1 MKTIL
6 SFLTITLLVAGA
18 TYSQET
24 DTSQV
29 KTDTIQ
35 VSTQQQQE
43 QPQKQQKPKKQQPP
57 IYKRVYLGGYA
68 SLTVGSYTRIGVYPL
83 LGYKFTPKLSGGLKI
98 GYEYVRD
105 NRYADTYTG
114 SNYGGS
120 IFARY
125 RLIPR
130 LYFHVE
136 YEYFSYELY
145 NFDGTSNREWVPFLY
160 LGGGYSQPIGRHV
173 WLTAQVLFDV
183 LQDERSPYNRWDP
196 VFSVGVAAG
205 F

>member
-1 MKTIL
+1 MKSL
-6 SFLTITLLVAGA
+6 LGALLASLLLAGVSF
-18 TYSQET
+18 SQVT
-24 DTSQV
+24 DTTQV
-29 KTDTIQ
+29 A
-35 VSTQQQQE
+35 TQQEQQE
-43 QPQKQQKPKKQQPP
+43 QPQKQKPPKKQQAP
-57 IYKRVYLGGYA
+57 IYKRVYVGGYM

-105 NRYADTYTG
+105 NRYTSTYTS

-145 NFDGTSNREWVPFLY
+145 NSDGTSNREWVPFLY
-160 LGGGYSQPIGRHV
+160 LGGGYSQPIGRNV
-173 WLTAQVLFDV
+173 WLNAQVLFDV
-183 LQDERSPYNRWDP
+183 LQNERSPYSNWTP
-196 VFSVGVAAG
+196 IFSVGVAAG

>member
-1 MKTIL
+1 MKSIL
-6 SFLTITLLVAGA
+6 SFLMITLLVAGA
-18 TYSQET
+18 SFGQET

-29 KTDTIQ
+29 ATQ
-35 VSTQQQQE
+35 QEEQQQQE
-43 QPQKQQKPKKQQPP
+43 QQQQKPVKQQQAP
-57 IYKRVYLGGYA
+57 IYKRVYFGGYM

-98 GYEYVRD
+98 GYEYVQD
-105 NRYADTYTG
+105 KRYASTYTS

-160 LGGGYSQPIGRHV
+160 LGGGYSQPIGKNV
-173 WLTAQVLFDV
+173 WLNAQVLFDV
-183 LQDERSPYNRWDP
+183 LQDERSPYSNWAP
-196 VFSVGVAAG
+196 IFSVGVAAG

>member
-1 MKTIL
+1 MK
-6 SFLTITLLVAGA
+6 SFLSILMITLLIASFSFG
-18 TYSQET
+18 QDT
-24 DTSQV
+24 DTTQV
-29 KTDTIQ
+29 I
-35 VSTQQQQE
+35 TQQEQE
-43 QPQKQQKPKKQQPP
+43 QPQQQQKPAKKQQAP
-57 IYKRVYLGGYA
+57 IYKRVYLGGHM

-105 NRYADTYTG
+105 NRYASTYES

-125 RLIPR
+125 RVIPR
-130 LYFHVE
+130 LYLHVE
-136 YEYFSYELY
+136 YEQFSYELY
-145 NFDGTSNREWVPFLY
+145 NSDGTSNREWVPFFY
-160 LGGGYSQPIGRHV
+160 VGGGYSQPLGRHV

-196 VFSVGVAAG
+196 IFSVGVAAG

>member
-1 MKTIL
+1 MKSIL
-6 SFLTITLLVAGA
+6 SLLMITLLVAGA
-18 TYSQET
+18 SFGQET
-24 DTSQV
+24 DTSQ
-29 KTDTIQ
+29 I
-35 VSTQQQQE
+35 STPQE
-43 QPQKQQKPKKQQPP
+43 QPQQQEETQQPP
-57 IYKRVYLGGYA
+57 IYKRVYFGGYA

-83 LGYKFTPKLSGGLKI
+83 IGYKFTPKLSGGLKI
-98 GYEYVRD
+98 GYEYVSD
-105 NRYADTYTG
+105 NRYASHYTTN
-114 SNYGGS
+114 NYGGS

-125 RLIPR
+125 RVIPR
-130 LYFHVE
+130 LYAHVE
-136 YEYFSYELY
+136 YEMINYELY

-160 LGGGYSQPIGRHV
+160 IGGGYSQPIGKNV

>member
-1 MKTIL
+1 MKSLLVSLIA
-6 SFLTITLLVAGA
+6 SFLMAAVSFGQAVV
-18 TYSQET
+18 Q

-29 KTDTIQ
+29 NPQ
-35 VSTQQQQE
+35 QEQQQQE
-43 QPQKQQKPKKQQPP
+43 QQKPAKKQQAPGYKK
-57 IYKRVYLGGYA
+57 IYFGGYM

-98 GYEYVRD
+98 GYEYVSD
-105 NRYADTYTG
+105 KRYTDTYTS

-125 RLIPR
+125 RIIPR
-130 LYFHVE
+130 LYAHIE
-136 YEYFSYELY
+136 YEQFSYELY
-145 NFDGTSNREWVPFLY
+145 NFDGTSNREWIPFLY
-160 LGGGYSQPIGRHV
+160 LGGGYSQPIGKNV

-183 LQDERSPYNRWDP
+183 LQDERSPYSNWDP
-196 VFSVGVAAG
+196 IFSVGVTAN

>member
-1 MKTIL
+1 MKSFFSIL
-6 SFLTITLLVAGA
+6 MITLLIKGI
-18 TYSQET
+18 SFGQET
-24 DTSQV
+24 DTTQV
-29 KTDTIQ
+29 I
-35 VSTQQQQE
+35 TQQEQE
-43 QPQKQQKPKKQQPP
+43 QPQQQQKPAKKQQPP
-57 IYKRVYLGGYA
+57 LYQRVYLGGYM

-105 NRYADTYTG
+105 NRYASTYES

-130 LYFHVE
+130 LYLHVE
-136 YEYFSYELY
+136 YEQFSYELY
-145 NFDGTSNREWVPFLY
+145 NFDGTSNREWVPFFY
-160 LGGGYSQPIGRHV
+160 VGGGYSQPLGRHV

-196 VFSVGVAAG
+196 IFSVGVAAG